1 MSTGATQSSSG
12 SQKIYTM
19 TFVES
24 GLPPWKSW
32 SVTVDD
38 AHQCAYASTRSL
50 IFTTSEPGPHYY
62 TVRAT
67 CPHVTPVITVAP
79 GAESLRASTAAPED
93 TYYVPSVVNG
103 ALTVDDSHP
112 SAVIPIQFYPTN
124 IPNPTS
130 TGTVTFNMSGMPSD
144 FPWEVIIGE
153 GTQWHHLSGKGNQS
167 VSITLPSP
175 GLYEFDFE
183 SAANC
188 SAINISTGYVLLTDE
203 KPNVTVDLQCL
214 QFVEHLGLF
223 WYKVAVVAAAVVGAT
238 VLLVGML
245 SGPRQRGSRSSG
257 GAAAQ
262 SPGHLGRRGENL

>member
-1 MSTGATQSSSG
+1 
-12 SQKIYTM
+12 
-19 TFVES
+19 
-24 GLPPWKSW
+24 
-32 SVTVDD
+32 
-38 AHQCAYASTRSL
+38 
-50 IFTTSEPGPHYY
+50 
-62 TVRAT
+62 
-67 CPHVTPVITVAP
+67 VAP
-79 GAESLRASTAAPED
+79 GAESLHASTAAPED
-93 TYYVPSVVNG
+93 TYYVPSVVYG

-153 GTQWHHLSGKGNQS
+153 GTRWYHLRGKGNQS

-175 GLYEFDFE
+175 GLYEFDFN

-188 SAINISTGYVLLTDE
+188 SAINVSTGYVLLTDE
-203 KPNVTVDLQCL
+203 RPNVTIDLQCL

-223 WYKVAVVAAAVVGAT
+223 WYKVAVVAAAAVGITA
-238 VLLVGML
+238 LLVGML
-245 SGPRQRGSRSSG
+245 SGPRQGGSSRSSR

-262 SPGHLGRRGENL
+262 SIGHPGRRGENL